1 MTQTLLSLG
10 HGYSAAALAARVL
23 PLGWRV
29 LGTTRKPERAELLRA
44 QGVTPLI
51 VGTDDISAAVHQAT
65 HLLSSAGPS
74 AEGDPFL
81 PLLAPAIEAAPN
93 LSWIGYLSTTGVY
106 GDRGGDWVDE
116 DSETNPESARGQ
128 WRLAAE
134 QDWRALGGHIFRLA
148 GIYGPGRGPFSK
160 VRSGQARR
168 IIKPGQVFG
177 RIHADDIAQIVA
189 ASMAR
194 PNPGQIYNCSD
205 DMPAPPQDVI
215 GYAAQ
220 LLGLPLPPEEPFETA
235 EMSPMARSFYAANR
249 RVRNTRIKSEL
260 GVRLL
265 YPDYKVGLRDL
276 LKREQAE
283 SAQ

>member
-51 VGTDDISAAVHQAT
+51 VGTDDIAAAVHQAT

>member
-51 VGTDDISAAVHQAT
+51 VGTDDIGAAVHQAT

>member
-1 MTQTLLSLG
+1 M
-10 HGYSAAALAARVL
+10 
-23 PLGWRV
+23 
-29 LGTTRKPERAELLRA
+29 
-44 QGVTPLI
+44 
-51 VGTDDISAAVHQAT
+51 
-65 HLLSSAGPS
+65 
-74 AEGDPFL
+74 
-81 PLLAPAIEAAPN
+81 
-93 LSWIGYLSTTGVY
+93 
-106 GDRGGDWVDE
+106 
-116 DSETNPESARGQ
+116 
-128 WRLAAE
+128 
-134 QDWRALGGHIFRLA
+134 
-148 GIYGPGRGPFSK
+148 
-160 VRSGQARR
+160 
-168 IIKPGQVFG
+168 
-177 RIHADDIAQIVA
+177 VA

>member
-1 MTQTLLSLG
+1 MKQTLLSLG

-23 PLGWRV
+23 PMGWNV

-51 VGTDDISAAVHQAT
+51 VGKDDIAGAVHQAT

-81 PLLAPAIEAAPN
+81 PLLASAIEAAPN

-116 DSETNPESARGQ
+116 DSATKPESTRGQ

-168 IIKPGQVFG
+168 IIKPDQVFG

>member
-23 PLGWRV
+23 PMGWNV

-51 VGTDDISAAVHQAT
+51 VGTDDIAGAVHNAT

-81 PLLAPAIEAAPN
+81 PLLASAIEAAPN

-116 DSETNPESARGQ
+116 ESATKPESTRGQ

-168 IIKPGQVFG
+168 IIKQGQVFG

-220 LLGLPLPPEEPFETA
+220 LLGLPLPSEEPFETA